1 MNQFNSMPTRP
12 SMDTI
17 FLIKQVMEQHRKQ
30 KTDLKIVFI
39 DLEKV
44 YNKILS
50 NIMWWTLDKHK
61 VSSKYVGLVKNMY
74 DNVMTS
80 DRTSDEDT

>member
-61 VSSKYVGLVKNMY
+61 VSSKYVGLVKNMHVRQCC
-74 DNVMTS
+74 D
-80 DRTSDEDT
+80 

>member
-1 MNQFNSMPTRP
+1 
-12 SMDTI
+12 MDTI

-39 DLEKV
+39 DLEKA

-61 VSSKYVGLVKNMY
+61 VSSKYVGLVKNMHVRQCC
-74 DNVMTS
+74 D
-80 DRTSDEDT
+80 

>member
-1 MNQFNSMPTRP
+1 MNQFNFMPTR
-12 SMDTI
+12 STMDTI

-39 DLEKV
+39 DLEKA

-74 DNVMTS
+74 DNVVTS